1 MSGSVKWVEVADEHE
16 VEGAFLGARVS
27 VANHRRRSRVRAC
40 SMAYAHGYWFAL
52 PALALGCAAAE
63 RPPRPVPEAAVR
75 SRVVAMTLFP
85 AEPPLRA
92 AEVPACETERAPA
105 PALCLRFEDAN
116 WKPYIGK
123 RLRILGNFRVDQNGS
138 QLSWFPQS
146 HANMRVVLATEPACV
161 GSNWAVVEGVVA
173 PLSPST
179 SLADAMRQD
188 TGDVGVELHDAVVFD
203 PAGSCLVRPSRVAP
217 HK

>member
-1 MSGSVKWVEVADEHE
+1 M
-16 VEGAFLGARVS
+16 
-27 VANHRRRSRVRAC
+27 
-40 SMAYAHGYWFAL
+40 
-52 PALALGCAAAE
+52 
-63 RPPRPVPEAAVR
+63 R
-75 SRVVAMTLFP
+75 SRVVAMTSLP
-85 AEPPLRA
+85 AKPPSRA

-123 RLRILGNFRVDQNGS
+123 RLRILGNFRVDRNGS

-173 PLSPST
+173 PLSTST
-179 SLADAMRQD
+179 LLADAMRCD

-203 PAGSCLVRPSRVAP
+203 PAGACLIRPSRVAP
-217 HK
+217 PK